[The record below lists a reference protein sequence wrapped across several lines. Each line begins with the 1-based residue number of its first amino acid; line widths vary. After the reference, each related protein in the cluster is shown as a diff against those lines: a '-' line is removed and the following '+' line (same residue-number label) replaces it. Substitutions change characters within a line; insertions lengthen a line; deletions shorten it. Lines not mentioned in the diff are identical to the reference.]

1 MNDLNKELAFGT
13 QGHESLAKKL
23 QTRIKLSR
31 DRFSDAHAQMAKN
44 EEQFRAYIPTQE
56 ADATRKAVRSN
67 SGLPQYTTIE
77 IPYSYAQVLATH
89 TYITSVFL
97 GRDPIMQYSGRHGES
112 QQQEQCI
119 EALMAYQMQQSMVQM
134 YIWMLD
140 PGKYGYGVVGHYWDE
155 EIIRV
160 RTREEQQASFMGMP
174 IPGIKPKMVDV
185 VKEIPGFTGNR
196 LYNVRP
202 QDFFP
207 DPRVSMSQFQR
218 GEFCA
223 RYVELTWAEIHAGGR
238 SGKYFNIGPLKRKE
252 YAGENSGGADLQRD
266 QGSSAVSDLPNA
278 HIEGQSLDDDGA
290 KSTYVIKGHEIYVR
304 LIPKDWKLGKEDRE
318 EIWVFTRSLGG
329 VVIGAQPL
337 PNFHGKFPFDI
348 LEDEVDGYNLFA
360 KSGLEQM
367 KPLND
372 VMTWLVN
379 THFYNVRAS
388 LNNQFV
394 VDPSMIVM
402 KDFESGAPGKLLRLK
417 PSAYG
422 RDVRQAISQLPVGD
436 VTRTHINDMQMVAEM
451 IQRATGVNDN
461 IMGMVNA
468 GGRKTATEVRGS
480 STFGINR
487 LKTKAEYFSAMGFM
501 PLSQKLL
508 QNTQQFYDIERKY
521 RIVGDLAQ
529 YSPGFV
535 DVTPESIAG
544 FFDFVPV
551 DGTMP
556 VDRYAQANLWQ
567 SLFGQMRNFPQIM
580 QTYDIAKIFGWVGNL
595 AGLKNINQFRVQVT
609 PDGKSAQAAQMGN
622 SVPLSGNTDL
632 SRVGEPG
639 QINGMGSTG

>member
-1 MNDLNKELAFGT
+1 VNDLEKTLQYGSEAHAAL
-13 QGHESLAKKL
+13 SKKL
-23 QTRIKLSR
+23 QARIKLSR
-31 DRFSDAHAQMAKN
+31 DRFSDAHAQMARN
-44 EEQFRAYIPTQE
+44 EEQFRAYIPEQE
-56 ADATRKAVRSN
+56 VDKLRKNARQQG
-67 SGLPQYTTIE
+67 GLPQYTTIE

-97 GRDPIMQYSGRHGES
+97 GRDPILQYAGRHGES
-112 QQQEQCI
+112 QTQEQCI
-119 EALMAYQMQQSMVQM
+119 EALMSYQIQQSMVQM

-140 PGKYGYGVVGHYWDE
+140 PGKYGYGVVGHYWE
-155 EIIRV
+155 EETVRV
-160 RTREEQQASFMGMP
+160 REKVEQPVMFMGMP
-174 IPGIKPKMVDV
+174 VPGMKPKIVDQ
-185 VKEIPGFTGNR
+185 VKEIPGFVGNK

-223 RYVELTWAEIHAGGR
+223 RYVEITWAEMNAGIR
-238 SGKYFNIGPLKRKE
+238 VGKYFNGQKLKLV
-252 YAGENSGGADLQRD
+252 ENTRGGNSTGDLSRD
-266 QGSSAVSDLPNA
+266 TGSSAVSDLPN
-278 HIEGQSLDDDGA
+278 SDLDGGEDTKG
-290 KSTYVIKGHEIYVR
+290 TYVIKAHETYVR
-304 LIPKDWKLGKEDRE
+304 LIPKDWQVGKEDRE
-318 EIWVFTRSLGG
+318 EIWVFTRTLSG

-388 LNNQFV
+388 LNDQLV

-402 KDFESGAPGKLLRLK
+402 KDLENPNPGKLIRLK

-422 RDVRQAISQLPVGD
+422 RDVRQAVSQLAITD
-436 VTRTHINDMQMVAEM
+436 VTKTHINDMQMVAEM

-487 LKTKAEYFSAMGFM
+487 LKTKAEYFGAMGFAPM
-501 PLSQKLL
+501 SQKLL

-529 YSPGFV
+529 FSPGFV
-535 DVTPESIAG
+535 NVTPDSIAG
-544 FFDFVPV
+544 FYDFVPV

-567 SLFGQMRNFPQIM
+567 SLMGQMRNFPEIL
-580 QTYDIAKIFGWVGNL
+580 QTYDMAKIFGFVGGL
-595 AGLKNINQFRVQVT
+595 AGLKNISQFRIQVT
-609 PDGKSAQAAQMGN
+609 PDGQSAANAQRGN
-622 SVPLSGNTDL
+622 VIPLTQGVNL
-632 SRVGEPG
+632 NEPG
-639 QINGMGSTG
+639 QLNGMGATG

>member
-1 MNDLNKELAFGT
+1 MNELEKRFAFGT
-13 QGHESLAKKL
+13 KEHEALTKKIHA
-23 QTRIKLSR
+23 RIKLSR

-44 EEQFRAYIPTQE
+44 EEQFRAYIPEQDL
-56 ADATRKAVRSN
+56 DATRRVARDTG
-67 SGLPQYTTIE
+67 GLPEYTTIE
-77 IPYSYAQVLATH
+77 IPYSYAQILATH
-89 TYITSVFL
+89 TYVSSVFL

-112 QQQEQCI
+112 QQQEQCV
-119 EALMAYQMQQSMVQM
+119 EALISYQIQQNMVQL
-134 YIWMLD
+134 YIWLLD
-140 PGKYGYGVVGHYWDE
+140 PGKYGYSIIGHYWDKE
-155 EIIRV
+155 TVRV
-160 RTREEQQASFMGMP
+160 RERIQEMPTFLGMP
-174 IPGIKPKMVDV
+174 IPGAKPRMVDS
-185 VKEIPGFTGNR
+185 VKEIPGFEGNR

-202 QDFFP
+202 QDFLP
-207 DPRVSMSQFQR
+207 DPRVSVSQFQR
-218 GEFCA
+218 GEFCS
-223 RYVELTWAEIHAGGR
+223 RYVELTWAELNAGGR
-238 SGKYFNIGPLKRKE
+238 VGKYFNLDTLKKVE
-252 YAGENSGGADLQRD
+252 KGGGGQSGGDLQRD
-266 QGSSAVSDLPNA
+266 LGSVHVSDLPNA
-278 HIEGQSLDDDGA
+278 PMESQTLQADDKG
-290 KSTYVIKGHEIYVR
+290 TYVVKGHEVYVR
-304 LIPKDWKLGKEDRE
+304 LNPNEWGFGKETRE
-318 EIWVFTRSLGG
+318 EIWVFTRSSSG
-329 VVIGAQPL
+329 VIIGAQPL

-348 LEDEVDGYNLFA
+348 LEDEVDGYNLFT

-379 THFYNVRAS
+379 THFYNVRAT
-388 LNNQFV
+388 LNNQFI
-394 VDPSMIVM
+394 VDPSMVVM
-402 KDFESGAPGKLLRLK
+402 KDFENPNPGKLLRLK
-417 PSAYG
+417 PAAYG
-422 RDVRQAISQLPVGD
+422 RDVRQAVSQLQVQD
-436 VTRTHINDMQMVAEM
+436 VTRTHIQDMQMVAEM

-508 QNTQQFYDIERKY
+508 QNSQQFYDMERKY

-535 DVTPESIAG
+535 NVTPESIAG
-544 FFDFVPV
+544 FYDFVAV

-595 AGLKNINQFRVQVT
+595 AGLKNINQFRIQVT
-609 PDGKSAQAAQMGN
+609 PDGQSAQQAQMGN
-622 SVPLSGNTDL
+622 SVELGGKQDL
-632 SRVGEPG
+632 TRVGEPG

>member
-1 MNDLNKELAFGT
+1 MNDLEKTLQYGSEAHAAL
-13 QGHESLAKKL
+13 SKKL
-23 QTRIKLSR
+23 QARIKLSR
-31 DRFSDAHAQMAKN
+31 DRFSDAHAQMARN
-44 EEQFRAYIPTQE
+44 EEQFRAYIPEQE
-56 ADATRKAVRSN
+56 VDKLRKNARQQG
-67 SGLPQYTTIE
+67 GLPQYTTIE

-97 GRDPIMQYSGRHGES
+97 GRDPILQYAGRHGES
-112 QQQEQCI
+112 QTQEQCI
-119 EALMAYQMQQSMVQM
+119 EALMSYQIQQSMVQM

-140 PGKYGYGVVGHYWDE
+140 PGKYGYGVVGHYWE
-155 EIIRV
+155 EETVRV
-160 RTREEQQASFMGMP
+160 REKVEQPVMFMGMP
-174 IPGIKPKMVDV
+174 VPGMKPKIVDQ
-185 VKEIPGFTGNR
+185 VKEIPGFVGNK

-223 RYVELTWAEIHAGGR
+223 RYVEITWAEMNAGIR
-238 SGKYFNIGPLKRKE
+238 VGKYFNGQKLKLV
-252 YAGENSGGADLQRD
+252 ENTRGGNSTGDLSRD
-266 QGSSAVSDLPNA
+266 TGSSAVSDLPN
-278 HIEGQSLDDDGA
+278 SDLDGGEDTKG
-290 KSTYVIKGHEIYVR
+290 TYVIKAHETYVR
-304 LIPKDWKLGKEDRE
+304 LIPKDWQVGKEDRE
-318 EIWVFTRSLGG
+318 EIWVFTRTLSG

-388 LNNQFV
+388 LNDQLV

-402 KDFESGAPGKLLRLK
+402 KDLENPNPGKLIRLK

-422 RDVRQAISQLPVGD
+422 RDVRQAVSQLAITD
-436 VTRTHINDMQMVAEM
+436 VTKTHINDMQMVAEM

-487 LKTKAEYFSAMGFM
+487 LKTKAEYFGAMGFAPM
-501 PLSQKLL
+501 SQKLL

-529 YSPGFV
+529 FSPGFV
-535 DVTPESIAG
+535 NVTPDSIAG
-544 FFDFVPV
+544 FYDFVPV

-567 SLFGQMRNFPQIM
+567 SLMGQMRNFPEIL
-580 QTYDIAKIFGWVGNL
+580 QTYDMAKIFGFVGGL
-595 AGLKNINQFRVQVT
+595 AGLKNISQFRIQVT
-609 PDGKSAQAAQMGN
+609 PDGQSAANAQRGN
-622 SVPLSGNTDL
+622 VIPLTQGVNL
-632 SRVGEPG
+632 NEPG
-639 QINGMGSTG
+639 QLNGMGATG